1 MAILMSG
8 KQLLVAGQM
17 AMAVRSVAAE
27 LSVNTLPLPA
37 DILQLLLN
45 SVTRTRELHMTTL
58 LGASRL

>member
-27 LSVNTLPLPA
+27 LSVNTLPLLA

-45 SVTRTRELHMTTL
+45 SVTRIRELHMTTL